1 MVTSIKPATQD
12 EINGILWR
20 ACDTFRGA
28 IDPAQYKDY
37 ILTMLFVKYLSDLTQ
52 DKRDEYMDRYNG
64 DAARV
69 ERAMARERFIIPPE
83 ATFEYLYAHRDGDNI
98 GELINIALDAIEEQ
112 NRSKLENVFR
122 GIDFNSEA
130 NLGQTRDRN
139 RRLKNLLEDFNQLDL
154 RPSHLESRDVIG
166 DCYEYLIGMFAAG
179 GGKKAGEFY
188 TPPEVSLLLA
198 KLVAPKSGD
207 RICDPACGSGS
218 LLIRVAREISDG
230 NYFLAGQES
239 NGSTWSLCRM
249 NMYLHG
255 CDAARIEWCDTL
267 NNPALVE
274 GDSLMRFDIVV
285 ANPPF
290 SLDKWGAEDAAG
302 DPYRRFWRG
311 VPPKSK
317 GDYAFI
323 THMVE
328 IAREGSGK
336 VGVIVPH
343 GVLFRGGA
351 EGAIRRQLIEENL
364 LEAVI
369 GLPSGLFYGTGIP
382 ACILLFN
389 KGKATTDV
397 LFIDASREYG
407 EGRNQNKLRA
417 EDIAKIVRTFRDCLT
432 LAKYS
437 YRATQVEIAA
447 NDYNLNIPRYVDT
460 FEQEEEIDIAA
471 VQGEIE
477 RLEGELAQTRAE
489 MRRYLEELGYGK

>member
-1 MVTSIKPATQD
+1 MVTITKPATQD

-37 ILTMLFVKYLSDLTQ
+37 ILTMLFVKYLSDLTR
-52 DKRDEYMDRYNG
+52 DKREEYAARYGG
-64 DAARV
+64 DMARV
-69 ERAMARERFIIPPE
+69 ERAMARERFIIPTE
-83 ATFEYLYAHRDGDNI
+83 ATFEHLYAHRDDDNI
-98 GELINIALDAIEEQ
+98 GETINIALDAIEEQ
-112 NRSKLENVFR
+112 NRTKLENVFR
-122 GIDFNSEA
+122 GIDFNSESS
-130 NLGQTRDRN
+130 LGQTRDRN

-218 LLIRVAREISDG
+218 LLIRVSREVPDG

-274 GDSLMRFDIVV
+274 ADSLMRFDIVV

-290 SLDKWGAEDAAG
+290 SLDKWGGGERRRRQVPALLARGAAEVE
-302 DPYRRFWRG
+302 RRLCLYF
-311 VPPKSK
+311 
-317 GDYAFI
+317 
-323 THMVE
+323 
-328 IAREGSGK
+328 
-336 VGVIVPH
+336 PH
-343 GVLFRGGA
+343 GGDRPRG
-351 EGAIRRQLIEENL
+351 
-364 LEAVI
+364 
-369 GLPSGLFYGTGIP
+369 
-382 ACILLFN
+382 
-389 KGKATTDV
+389 
-397 LFIDASREYG
+397 
-407 EGRNQNKLRA
+407 
-417 EDIAKIVRTFRDCLT
+417 
-432 LAKYS
+432 
-437 YRATQVEIAA
+437 
-447 NDYNLNIPRYVDT
+447 
-460 FEQEEEIDIAA
+460 
-471 VQGEIE
+471 
-477 RLEGELAQTRAE
+477 
-489 MRRYLEELGYGK
+489 